1 MNYVYQKGELGALGP
16 KFYTI
21 FSSVCWKQLRLYRA
35 NTSSFITLTQNRC
48 SLFILSTKG
57 IHYWKEDYEY
67 QHVYGKCLV
76 LLGIWEQKALVLG
89 WNLGKQWAWQWSW
102 DGCLNSV
109 LGHWGWCQENPGQFG
124 YMVRSSAP
132 GPKGHRLSPK
142 SRAHT
147 WVGGFK
153 KRSWEKQKVFYFIQ
167 EWHKLD
173 RTQYTHLT
181 LRLGICR
188 STLLDLTAGAQ
199 VGCVS
204 LRRTKWAD
212 DEWES
217 GAISSQHQGI
227 MYALFKLYAT
237 LGTGGEN
244 P

>member
-1 MNYVYQKGELGALGP
+1 M
-16 KFYTI
+16 
-21 FSSVCWKQLRLYRA
+21 
-35 NTSSFITLTQNRC
+35 
-48 SLFILSTKG
+48 
-57 IHYWKEDYEY
+57 
-67 QHVYGKCLV
+67 

-109 LGHWGWCQENPGQFG
+109 LGHWEWCQENPSQFG

-147 WVGGFK
+147 WVGGFLK
-153 KRSWEKQKVFYFIQ
+153 KGHEKSRKFSILFKSGIN
-167 EWHKLD
+167 
-173 RTQYTHLT
+173 LT
-181 LRLGICR
+181 EPSILIWPWGWAICR

-227 MYALFKLYAT
+227 MYALCKLYAT